1 MKWIRLSEKM
11 RGLRIKQRFLI
22 VLGFVTL
29 FGIIADI
36 SLFEIAKTA
45 DFQKMVRL
53 HGEYLERI
61 EYIAGELSKT
71 KKKSSTYSKELEDIF
86 DRQSDIHSEKG
97 INQLLSELETI
108 TGSFNN
114 IVNPMEKCILKMAGF
129 GELFEIAGYHHDDIF
144 MMKKTVREF
153 NGYKGQDIISPE
165 ELADKLV
172 SNVEMIREDDE
183 IFSKLVNSMSHSIKI
198 MTISVITIN
207 LVIILISGFF
217 IYKGLMIQ
225 VNEAR
230 SNIHTSSQ
238 ELQTNSQQQLQAASR
253 QTIAMGEVSS
263 VMQELVATS
272 GQVFELSSN
281 ASSLVKDTDA
291 AVHEGHMAL
300 DQTIEG
306 INRIKEKVEV
316 SVSDML
322 SLGEKS
328 QQIGIVLD
336 VINELS
342 QQVTVL
348 SYNATIEAAGA
359 GEMGK
364 RFMAVA
370 DRIIKLAERSVE
382 SAKEIKSIIDDVQTD
397 SNKTIMSTEDSIKAV
412 EYGVARSVEVKQS
425 LEKISEFSRQVLDSV
440 DEINMSTNQQ
450 KTGVGQAASE
460 IEDITISVRETE
472 DSSKQVLETANQL
485 LDMAGVLEKI

>member
-1 MKWIRLSEKM
+1 MLEKIKRSQIRQKLLVIVVIFFLLGLIANIGLLEVVKM
-11 RGLRIKQRFLI
+11 TDIQR
-22 VLGFVTL
+22 
-29 FGIIADI
+29 
-36 SLFEIAKTA
+36 
-45 DFQKMVRL
+45 
-53 HGEYLERI
+53 LEREHMESLSI
-61 EYIAGELSKT
+61 FELRTTKLAYIQKPA
-71 KKKSSTYSKELEDIF
+71 KSSQKIAAIIDGRSDTQSNKGLIQLLEEMKVGLDSFYDFVSPVELFLLKMTGVGREMVQIAEKDYEDIAEMQKVIEDYKNHNISY
-86 DRQSDIHSEKG
+86 DRFVEK
-97 INQLLSELETI
+97 LTSY
-108 TGSFNN
+108 
-114 IVNPMEKCILKMAGF
+114 A
-129 GELFEIAGYHHDDIF
+129 
-144 MMKKTVREF
+144 KTVRG
-153 NGYKGQDIISPE
+153 NGETASEVINYTSH
-165 ELADKLV
+165 LV
-172 SNVEMIREDDE
+172 GV
-183 IFSKLVNSMSHSIKI
+183 VAV
-198 MTISVITIN
+198 SVVYVG
-207 LVIILISGFF
+207 LFFVLMVGLF
-217 IYKGLMIQ
+217 IYKRMMIPL
-225 VNEAR
+225 NDAKI
-230 SNIHTSSQ
+230 NIHTSSQ
-238 ELQTNSQQQLQAASR
+238 ELQANSKQQLQATLS
-253 QTIAMGEVSS
+253 QTTAIGEISS

-281 ASSLVKDTDA
+281 ASSLAKDTDA

-306 INRIKEKVEV
+306 INKIREKVEV

-425 LEKISEFSRQVLDSV
+425 LEKISDFTRQVLISV
-440 DEINMSTNQQ
+440 DEINMSINQQ
-450 KTGVGQAASE
+450 KTGVEQAASE
-460 IEDITISVRETE
+460 VGDITTLVRETE
-472 DSSKQVLETANQL
+472 DSSKQALETANNL
-485 LDMAGVLEKI
+485 IDMARMLGKV